1 MMNYYFRSFTIY
13 CLYNKIEVAEL
24 LGAESILYMKL
35 GNQDFA
41 ARVDARHTFSPGDQI
56 KLAFD
61 MNKAHFF
68 DSQNEQR
75 IR

>member
-1 MMNYYFRSFTIY
+1 M
-13 CLYNKIEVAEL
+13 

-41 ARVDARHTFSPGDQI
+41 ARVDARHTFSHGDQI

-68 DSQNEQR
+68 DSQTEQR

>member
-1 MMNYYFRSFTIY
+1 
-13 CLYNKIEVAEL
+13 
-24 LGAESILYMKL
+24 MKL

-41 ARVDARHTFSPGDQI
+41 ARVDARHTFTGDQI

-68 DSQNEQR
+68 DSQTEQR

>member
-1 MMNYYFRSFTIY
+1 MMNYYFRSFAIY
-13 CLYNKIEVAEL
+13 CLHNKIEVAEL

-41 ARVDARHTFSPGDQI
+41 ARRCKTYIFTGDQI

-68 DSQNEQR
+68 DNQTEQR

>member
-1 MMNYYFRSFTIY
+1 
-13 CLYNKIEVAEL
+13 
-24 LGAESILYMKL
+24 MKL

-68 DSQNEQR
+68 DSPNRTTHSLKNNFHTKKPSTYIEGGFHYYTR
-75 IR
+75 ASTV

>member
-1 MMNYYFRSFTIY
+1 M
-13 CLYNKIEVAEL
+13 

-41 ARVDARHTFSPGDQI
+41 ARVDARHIFSPEDQI

-61 MNKAHFF
+61 LNKAHFF
-68 DSQNEQR
+68 DSQTEQR